1 MAQRNHSAAIL
12 SWVRNTMNHP
22 ADFPTPTG
30 EEMAQLRPGPNG
42 SMDAESLLCRPRQRL
57 EQGAHRINP
66 HCTLTS
72 TSTALLAP
80 LSRL

>member
-42 SMDAESLLCRPRQRL
+42 SMDAESSFAGLASDWNKVRTGSIR
-57 EQGAHRINP
+57 
-66 HCTLTS
+66 
-72 TSTALLAP
+72 TAP
-80 LSRL
+80 